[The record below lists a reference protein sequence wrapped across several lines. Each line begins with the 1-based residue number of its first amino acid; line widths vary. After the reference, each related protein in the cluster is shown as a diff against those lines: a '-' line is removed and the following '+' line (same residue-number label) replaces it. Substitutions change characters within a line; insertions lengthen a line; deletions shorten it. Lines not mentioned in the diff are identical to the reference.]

1 MAPRTQFP
9 YPDATSSPTKWFAIT
24 PDDDNDL
31 ANAVRAIWVGTGGA
45 LALRGADGEDVV
57 IKNIPNGTLLIVSPA
72 RVLETGTVTAA
83 DLVGFS

>member
-31 ANAVRAIWVGTGGA
+31 TSAVRAIWVGNGGDIA
-45 LALRGADGEDVV
+45 LMGSDGNSEVFENV
-57 IKNIPNGTLLIVSPA
+57 ANGYLLIASPA
-72 RVLETGTVTAA
+72 RVLATGTTATG
-83 DLVGFS
+83 LIGQP